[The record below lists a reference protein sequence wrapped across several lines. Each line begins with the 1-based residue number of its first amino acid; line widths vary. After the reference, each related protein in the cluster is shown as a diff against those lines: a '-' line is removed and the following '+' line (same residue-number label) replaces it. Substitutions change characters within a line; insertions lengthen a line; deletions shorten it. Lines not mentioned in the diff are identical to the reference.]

1 VKTALQSQRGQA
13 LVELAIVLPILL
25 LILMAI
31 VDMGRMYHGL
41 LSVTTA
47 ARVGAR
53 QASLGQ
59 ADAVIQA
66 AAFAA
71 AAPLET
77 NRLRVQITPSQSL
90 RFAGTAIEVV
100 VEYQLA
106 ILTPGMQNFFP
117 NPFRVIGRAVMA
129 RE

>member
-1 VKTALQSQRGQA
+1 MKTVLQNQRGQA
-13 LVELAIVLPILL
+13 LVELALVLPILL

-47 ARVGAR
+47 ARAGAR

-77 NRLRVQITPSQSL
+77 TRLRVHTTPSQSL
-90 RFAGTAIEVV
+90 RFAGTAITVV

-117 NPFRVIGRAVMA
+117 NPLRVSGRAVMA